1 MSKPRILVSVPIRF
15 RDREPARERLEASG
29 CEVVGKPNP
38 MRSEEEVRVALDG
51 VYGLLAG
58 MEPVS
63 AACVES
69 AHSLRII
76 ARNGVGFD
84 SIDLD
89 ACTARGIVVTNT
101 PGALSDAVAEET
113 LGLMLALT
121 RHITVGD
128 RSVKTGGYEVPM
140 GEDLAAMTLGVL
152 GAGHIAAEVIRRALA
167 FKMTVLVSDPYVDPE
182 RIVAMGARPASL
194 DELLPAADLVTLHVP
209 LTPDTRNLVDAG
221 FLERMK
227 PGAYLIN
234 TSRGGVVEEE
244 ALLAAL
250 QSGRLAGAG
259 LDVQVHEPATGLSR
273 RLLELDTV
281 VGMPHA
287 GSKTLT
293 TRERMADWAAE
304 SIIDVLEGRRPK
316 HVVNR
321 EVLEHLSLRER

>member
-1 MSKPRILVSVPIRF
+1 LLRRLKSDVDEELPPVTEVTLRCRMEAPQRGLYEKVRNTYR
-15 RDREPARERLEASG
+15 ARVMHMVD
-29 CEVVGKPNP
+29 EV
-38 MRSEEEVRVALDG
+38 
-51 VYGLLAG
+51 G
-58 MEPVS
+58 ME
-63 AACVES
+63 
-69 AHSLRII
+69 
-76 ARNGVGFD
+76 
-84 SIDLD
+84 
-89 ACTARGIVVTNT
+89 
-101 PGALSDAVAEET
+101 
-113 LGLMLALT
+113 
-121 RHITVGD
+121 
-128 RSVKTGGYEVPM
+128 RS
-140 GEDLAAMTLGVL
+140 TLGVL